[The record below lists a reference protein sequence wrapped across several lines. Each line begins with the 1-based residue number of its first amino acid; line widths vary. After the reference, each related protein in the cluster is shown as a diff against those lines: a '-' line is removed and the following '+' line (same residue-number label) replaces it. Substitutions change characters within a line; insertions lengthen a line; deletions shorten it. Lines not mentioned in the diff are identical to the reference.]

1 MPSCTIEEHA
11 RADYVRVNEVLRGV
25 DAAIDVRFRGKIYD
39 CEKLVLGHDRV
50 HLIGIGDV
58 RFEKLVALAMFLDHT
73 VQIGWISGIGEHI
86 HIGHIGRLVM
96 FQNVANKVAPDESA
110 ATGYENAHSAK

>member
-1 MPSCTIEEHA
+1 
-11 RADYVRVNEVLRGV
+11 
-25 DAAIDVRFRGKIYD
+25 
-39 CEKLVLGHDRV
+39 
-50 HLIGIGDV
+50 
-58 RFEKLVALAMFLDHT
+58 MFLDHT
-73 VQIGWISGIGEHI
+73 VQIGWVSGISEHI